1 MIGIVTKL
9 MRNFIRDAL
18 LQFLTSSNILTIKQ
32 HGFIKGS
39 LITLKLLAVM
49 DKWAKILIRGD

>member
-1 MIGIVTKL
+1 

-18 LQFLTSSNILTIKQ
+18 LTIKQ